1 MPIIHAIRYTIPPKM
16 VSKALFTYLKVI
28 GSLLSDV
35 YFFSYLMHVLPCF
48 IVEPVIG
55 CNLVNEG
62 Q

>member
-1 MPIIHAIRYTIPPKM
+1 M